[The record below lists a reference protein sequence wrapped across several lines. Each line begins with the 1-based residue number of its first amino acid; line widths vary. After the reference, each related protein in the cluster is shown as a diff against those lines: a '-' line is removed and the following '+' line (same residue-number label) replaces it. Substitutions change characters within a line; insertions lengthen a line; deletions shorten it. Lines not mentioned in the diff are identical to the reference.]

1 MLNVLKEKLEEKS
14 LIGIRTIHQEWDEV
28 IIGFMKSM
36 DGNNLILEEI
46 DEYGKSLGETMID
59 IAAILS
65 IEYDDVYQKRLKSIV
80 DSSVLFESKN
90 QVTIW
95 NKAKELKN
103 VILELIEK
111 DIITTLFFDE
121 DYFITG
127 KINEYNDK
135 YVRVNN
141 LNSSGEDDG
150 YSIHLIDKMIGIRY
164 NGKEEQKINFL
175 VEKKK

>member
-1 MLNVLKEKLEEKS
+1 MIKVLKDKLEEKS
-14 LIGIRTIHQEWDEV
+14 LIGIRTINQDWDEV
-28 IIGFMKSM
+28 IIGFIKSI
-36 DGNNLILEEI
+36 DGKNLILDEI
-46 DEYGKSLGETMID
+46 DQYGKPLGETI
-59 IAAILS
+59 IANADILS
-65 IEYDDVYQKRLKSIV
+65 IEFDDKYQKKLKSLLN
-80 DSSVLFESKN
+80 SSFPFESEN

-95 NKAKELKN
+95 NKAKDLKN

-135 YVRVNN
+135 YVLVNN

-150 YSIHLIDKMIGIRY
+150 YSIHLIEKMIGIRY
-164 NGKEEQKINFL
+164 NGKEELKIKFL
-175 VEKKK
+175 LEKK